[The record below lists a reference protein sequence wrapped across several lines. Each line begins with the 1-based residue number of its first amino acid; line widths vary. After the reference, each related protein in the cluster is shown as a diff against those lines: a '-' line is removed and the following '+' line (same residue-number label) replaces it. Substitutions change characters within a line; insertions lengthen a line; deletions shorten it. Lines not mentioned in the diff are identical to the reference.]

1 MIFLALTL
9 PACALTPALSFVTVD
24 TPVPVSAKDSR
35 KDGVL
40 RDKDG
45 RPVRHALLGQ
55 VLPEFRAKALDGRT
69 VSSADLAG
77 QWTVLAAWG
86 VWCHDSRND
95 ADYIDALAKAVG
107 AENDIEFLS
116 VHVPFSAEHT
126 DIAYR
131 DYGSVEGYFEAREV
145 SWATI
150 IDEDASIRERLQIK
164 WTPSYLVIGPDL
176 MVRAFRTDFSVADEG
191 AVATFLEDVK
201 RLAIEG

>member
-1 MIFLALTL
+1 MCRLLMIFLALTL

-45 RPVRHALLGQ
+45 RPVSHALLGQ
-55 VLPEFRAKALDGRT
+55 VLPAFRAKALDGRT

-95 ADYIDALAKAVG
+95 ADYIDALAEAVD
-107 AENDIEFLS
+107 AENDIEFSQL
-116 VHVPFSAEHT
+116 HT
-126 DIAYR
+126 SR
-131 DYGSVEGYFEAREV
+131 DR
-145 SWATI
+145 
-150 IDEDASIRERLQIK
+150 
-164 WTPSYLVIGPDL
+164 
-176 MVRAFRTDFSVADEG
+176 
-191 AVATFLEDVK
+191 FLT
-201 RLAIEG
+201 